1 MEGKK
6 WHSDRQTDRQ
16 ADREADR
23 EAILLISIS
32 QEDEYAGE
40 EYQQQGIGQGGE
52 RIAEHDAQVPY
63 THMACMHTSVF
74 ERTKH
79 LH

>member
-1 MEGKK
+1 M
-6 WHSDRQTDRQ
+6 
-16 ADREADR
+16 
-23 EAILLISIS
+23 LISIS